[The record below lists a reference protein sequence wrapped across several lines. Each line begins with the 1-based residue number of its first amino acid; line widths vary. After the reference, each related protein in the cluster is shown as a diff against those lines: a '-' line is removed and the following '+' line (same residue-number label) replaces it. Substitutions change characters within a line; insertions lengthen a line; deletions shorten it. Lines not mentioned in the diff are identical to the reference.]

1 MQYVEIIGDLDAE
14 LVQGLGDFLAA
25 EGGQA
30 LQPEFENGPRL
41 GFRKLAGAILAERMA
56 RVGNERD
63 QGRHVT
69 RGPGARHE
77 GRAGRCWIR
86 RSANQMDEFIDIG
99 ERDRKADLHMRGVAR
114 LGEQVLGAPC
124 DNLFAEIDEGHE
136 KILERQD
143 FRAAA
148 IQGDHVAGKTRLQ
161 RGEAPELVQDN
172 IGERVAFDFDHDP
185 HAVAVGFIAQIRDAF
200 DAFLANKLGDF
211 LDQGRFVDL
220 IGNLGDDQRLALL
233 AGFLDFDFRPGQH
246 RAAPQH
252 ICGADPGPPQNI
264 TAGRKVGA
272 GDDRH

>member
-1 MQYVEIIGDLDAE
+1 MQYVEIIGDFDAE

-56 RVGNERD
+56 WVGNERD

-77 GRAGRCWIR
+77 GRAGGCWIR
-86 RSANQMDEFIDIG
+86 RSTNQMDKFVDIG
-99 ERDRKADLHMRGVAR
+99 ERDRKANLHMRCVAR

-143 FRAAA
+143 FGAAA
-148 IQGDHVAGKTRLQ
+148 IQGDHVAGETRLQ

-185 HAVAVGFIAQIRDAF
+185 HTVTVGFIAQVRDAF
-200 DAFLANKLGDF
+200 DAFLANQLGDF
-211 LDQGRFVDL
+211 LDQRRLVDL
-220 IGNLGDDQRLALL
+220 IGNSVTMSASRSLRISSISTFARVSTEP
-233 AGFLDFDFRPGQH
+233 RPNIY
-246 RAAPQH
+246 AARIPARPK
-252 ICGADPGPPQNI
+252 I
-264 TAGRKVGA
+264 
-272 GDDRH
+272 